1 MKRSVDNNIKGRWFF
16 KKETSKTPFG
26 MTMPGRSY
34 NAHTYRHGFTGHE
47 KESDLAEG
55 IYTTEYRLY
64 DARVGR
70 WLSVDP
76 LFEKYVSMSPYNYCM
91 LNPVM
96 LVDLDGEAPQ
106 KTSVDFRLSLGIQLG
121 ANAFD
126 CTQLELNVIS
136 VDLFSY
142 HRVETEA
149 EGNVT
154 EKKIDYIGNDGGAT
168 IKSHVAGGVGLPV
181 IGEIKAEAHNQF
193 NTNRNRFDEDDSDAD
208 IDVDMA
214 KISAGFKCIIGVDFE
229 INADF
234 IDENTFKK
242 AWEEIKVFGRE
253 ISNYLI
259 EE

>member
-1 MKRSVDNNIKGRWFF
+1 MYAQSGD
-16 KKETSKTPFG
+16 
-26 MTMPGRSY
+26 
-34 NAHTYRHGFTGHE
+34 
-47 KESDLAEG
+47 
-55 IYTTEYRLY
+55 
-64 DARVGR
+64 
-70 WLSVDP
+70 
-76 LFEKYVSMSPYNYCM
+76 
-91 LNPVM
+91 
-96 LVDLDGEAPQ
+96 DGGSGWGSSQ

-121 ANAFD
+121 ANVFD
-126 CTQLELNVIS
+126 CAQLELNVIS

-193 NTNRNRFDEDDSDAD
+193 NTNRNRFDEDDSDAN

-234 IDENTFKK
+234 IEENTFKK